1 MPVHVVW
8 FLIAIALLVVELA
21 STTFYAIF
29 LAAGAAVA
37 GLMAFFFPDSPSWLQ
52 AVVAVAVAVAGVVL
66 VRPIL
71 GRRLHGRGGDAISP
85 GVHGGFVGQRAL
97 STDTIG
103 DELHPGHVRLAGEV
117 WLAYTDAHQPID
129 GGVPVIVSAVRGTTL
144 VVRPAGPAPAPAQ
157 IPEA

>member
-8 FLIAIALLVVELA
+8 FLIAVALLVLELA

-37 GLMAFFFPDSPSWLQ
+37 GLMAFFFPASPAWLQ
-52 AVVAVAVAVAGVVL
+52 AVVAVAVAAAGVAII
-66 VRPIL
+66 RPIL
-71 GRRLHGRGGDAISP
+71 GRRLQGRGTDAVSP

-97 STDTIG
+97 STDVIG

-117 WLAYTDAHQPID
+117 WMAYTDTHQQID
-129 GGVPVIVSAVRGTTL
+129 AGSPVIISAVRGTTL
-144 VVRPAGPAPAPAQ
+144 LVRPAGPAQAPAQ